1 MMMRKSMNTNG
12 DDDYQLICTK
22 YTEGKT
28 RDVVRLVPFQIHS
41 GSGPLVV
48 AAGTPLHTAMSQTGS
63 GEYVTIS
70 KEMAESGPFR
80 DLKTFGD
87 HIPMNVGKEPE
98 LGGITLLGPELDET
112 GGIKTHQAFQTKLY
126 RVDKN
131 FFAIIVHA
139 SFCKDGI
146 LHAKNFVFHAAF
158 IPSNM
163 AQSLQK
169 KHRNAVNAD
178 FKKDMNKIFEK
189 IQKDVVDESPS
200 FCFMDKAAYEDDK
213 IEFVDSDTFKRNIDA
228 FSKII
233 ENIFRFSKNF
243 SVAEQIGASIVQEKF
258 RTGLS
263 IHN

>member
-1 MMMRKSMNTNG
+1 MMIN
-12 DDDYQLICTK
+12 YQLICK
-22 YTEGKT
+22 GYTEGK
-28 RDVVRLVPFQIHS
+28 RGLFQIHE
-41 GSGPLVV
+41 GRGPLEV

-80 DLKTFGD
+80 NLKTFGD

-112 GGIKTHQAFQTKLY
+112 GPSWEKTHQAFQTKLY
-126 RVDKN
+126 RVDEN

-139 SFCKDGI
+139 SFCKGGI

-163 AQSLQK
+163 AQSLRIM
-169 KHRNAVNAD
+169 HRDAVNKD
-178 FKKDMNKIFEK
+178 FIKDMNKIFEK
-189 IQKDVVDESPS
+189 IQKDGVDESPS

-213 IEFVDSDTFKRNIDA
+213 IEFMDSKTFQDA
-228 FSKII
+228 VLQNSFS
-233 ENIFRFSKNF
+233 ST
-243 SVAEQIGASIVQEKF
+243 AEQIGASIVQEKF
-258 RTGLS
+258 RIGLS